1 MLATFS
7 LAGSLYLVGVGGVLI
22 SKPSLM
28 FTPDGVW
35 KEFGIGQNPER
46 YTPFPF
52 WLFCLAWALVSY
64 FIIVMLEPY
73 IFGTNAQLPLTAS
86 AAAALNA
93 YNNSSRRNS
102 NRKNIVEDSDSEDG
116 VKLPNGYYV
125 LNKKATRLSGVPKY
139 VYLGPQE
146 PEE

>member
-1 MLATFS
+1 
-7 LAGSLYLVGVGGVLI
+7 
-22 SKPSLM
+22 
-28 FTPDGVW
+28 
-35 KEFGIGQNPER
+35 
-46 YTPFPF
+46 
-52 WLFCLAWALVSY
+52 
-64 FIIVMLEPY
+64 MLEPY